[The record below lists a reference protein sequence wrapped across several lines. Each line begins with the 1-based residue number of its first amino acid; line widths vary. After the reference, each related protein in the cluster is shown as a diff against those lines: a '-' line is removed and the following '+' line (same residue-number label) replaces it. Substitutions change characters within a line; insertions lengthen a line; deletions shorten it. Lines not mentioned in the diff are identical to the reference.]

1 MTDSRFIRV
10 RGARTHNLKGI
21 DLDIPRDAFVVITG
35 VSGSGKSSLAFD
47 TLYAEGQRR
56 YVESLSPYA
65 RQFLQLMERPDV
77 DLIEGLSPA
86 IAIEQKANNHNP
98 RSTVGTVTEIADYLR
113 LLFARAGTPC
123 CPQHP
128 SRRLAAQTLTQMVDQ
143 LLEQPAETKV
153 SLLAPIQTQQ
163 AGDLHPVIDGLRAQ
177 GFVRV
182 QVQVGDGPIEDHVL
196 DAMPAWPSHLPISL
210 WVVVDRLKV
219 KPTSRERLSESLETA
234 MRLGRDQALAI
245 CEPPTDTEAT
255 ERLRLS
261 PHLAC
266 PDCGHTPGPLEP
278 NLFSFNSPAGAC
290 PTCDGLGEE
299 TCFDPERIVQ
309 FPHLSLASGAIA
321 GWDQRNAFAWSILQS
336 LAEQEGIDLDAPY
349 ESLPPKVQD
358 LLLHGSG
365 ERSLA
370 LRYPLDRGRSV
381 VKQEPFEG
389 ILPNLARRWLETD
402 NAAVREELSKLR
414 KTQTCSA
421 CGGSRLRAEARA
433 VRVGEPGHD
442 TDLPSL
448 LAMPLQAVHGSL
460 GGLELKGVHAAVG
473 ERLLGEIQSRLSF
486 LIDVGLSYLSLDRGA
501 STLSGGESQRIR
513 LASQIGAGLSGVLYV
528 LDEPS
533 IGLHQRDNDRLLATL
548 RRLQSLG
555 NSVVVVEHD
564 EDAIRAADMV
574 VDMGPG
580 AGVHGG
586 AIVAQGSPKEIMA
599 TAGSLTGD
607 YLAGRRGIDLPRHRK
622 PPGERAIRIRGA
634 RGHNL
639 RNVHVGIPIGL
650 MVCVTGVSGSG
661 KSTLINETLAL
672 AAAQTINGARAQ
684 PAPVDAV
691 EGLEHVE
698 RLVCVDQSPIGRTPR
713 SNPATYTGLF
723 TPIREL
729 FAGSATARERGYDS
743 GRFSFNV
750 KGGRCEACQGDGLVK
765 VEMHFLPDLFVPCD
779 VCRGSRYNRETL
791 DVRYR
796 GKTIAEVLGL
806 TIEEARQF
814 FAAIPA
820 VARRLDTLAE
830 VGLGYLQLGQSATS
844 LSGGEAQRIKLAC
857 ELSKRETGKTLYLLD
872 EPTTG
877 LHFHDTALLLKLL
890 GQLRDAGNTVVIIEH
905 NLDVIKVADWV
916 IDLGP
921 DGGMDGGQVMAQGTP
936 EDIAAHPESKTGH
949 YLARLFK
956 SASVHQSA
964 A

>member
-1 MTDSRFIRV
+1 MTHSRLIRI

-65 RQFLQLMERPDV
+65 RQFLHLMERPDV

-113 LLFARAGTPC
+113 LLFARAGTPH
-123 CPQHP
+123 CPEHP
-128 SRRLAAQTLTQMVDQ
+128 ARRLASQTLSQLVDQ
-143 LLEQPAETKV
+143 LMAAPPETKAT
-153 SLLAPIQTQQ
+153 LLAPIVREQL
-163 AGDLHPVIDGLRAQ
+163 GDLHPVIDGLRAQ
-177 GFVRV
+177 GFARV
-182 QVQVGDGPIEDHVL
+182 QVQAGSGPIEDHPI
-196 DAMPAWPSHLPISL
+196 DALPPQPRDQPLSL
-210 WVVVDRLKV
+210 WVVIDRLKI
-219 KPTSRERLSESLETA
+219 KGAIRERLGESLEMA
-234 MRLGRDQALAI
+234 MRLGHDQAIVVL
-245 CEPPTDTEAT
+245 EPPMQAAPQ
-255 ERLRLS
+255 RLRLS

-266 PDCGHTPGPLEP
+266 PDCGHTPSNLEP
-278 NLFSFNSPAGAC
+278 SLFSFNSPAGAC
-290 PTCDGLGEE
+290 PQCDGLGEE
-299 TCFDPERIVQ
+299 TRFDVDRIVQ
-309 FPHLSLASGAIA
+309 FPHLSLASGAIT
-321 GWDQRNAFAWSILQS
+321 GWDQRNTFAWSILES
-336 LAEQEGIDLDAPY
+336 LSEQEGFALDEPFDHL
-349 ESLPPKVQD
+349 SRQTQD
-358 LLLHGSG
+358 LLLFGSAG
-365 ERSLA
+365 RPIS
-370 LRYPLDRGRSV
+370 LRYELDRGRSV
-381 VKQEPFEG
+381 VRHEAFEG
-389 ILPNLARRWLETD
+389 ILPNLERRWAQTD
-402 NAAVREELSKLR
+402 NTTVREELGKLR
-414 KTQTCSA
+414 KTQTCSG
-421 CGGSRLRAEARA
+421 CGGSRLCPQARS

-448 LAMPLQAVHGSL
+448 LAMPLQVAHQTLSGLQFKGAHGP
-460 GGLELKGVHAAVG
+460 VG
-473 ERLLGEIQSRLSF
+473 ERLLGEIQARLSF

-501 STLSGGESQRIR
+501 ATLSGGESQRIR

-533 IGLHQRDNDRLLATL
+533 IGLHQRDNERLLSTL
-548 RRLQSLG
+548 KKLQALG

-574 VDMGPG
+574 IDMGPG
-580 AGVHGG
+580 AGSHGG
-586 AIVAQGSPKEIMA
+586 EVVAQGSPADIMA

-607 YLAGRRGIDLPRHRK
+607 YLSGRRGIALPAHRR
-622 PPGERAIRIRGA
+622 PRGERSIQIRGA

-639 RNVHVGIPIGL
+639 QNLDIDIPVGL
-650 MVCVTGVSGSG
+650 MVSITGVSGSG
-661 KSTLINETLAL
+661 KSTLINETLAV
-672 AAAQTINGARAQ
+672 AAARQLNGARAQ
-684 PAPVDAV
+684 PAAVDAIN
-691 EGLEHVE
+691 GLEHFE

-723 TPIREL
+723 TPIRDL
-729 FAGSATARERGYDS
+729 FAGSTTARERGYDS

-779 VCRGSRYNRETL
+779 VCGGARYNRETL

-806 TIEEARQF
+806 TISEAQQF

-820 VARRLDTLAE
+820 VSRRLDTLSE
-830 VGLGYLQLGQSATS
+830 VGLGYLRLGQSATS
-844 LSGGEAQRIKLAC
+844 LSGGEAQRVKLAC
-857 ELSKRETGKTLYLLD
+857 ELSKRESGKTLYLLD

-877 LHFHDTALLLKLL
+877 LHFHDIALLLTLL

-905 NLDVIKVADWV
+905 NLDVIKVCDWV

-921 DGGMDGGQVMAQGTP
+921 DGGMEGGRVITQGTP
-936 EDIAAHPESKTGH
+936 EMVAADPVSKTGH
-949 YLARLFK
+949 HLGRLLPL
-956 SASVHQSA
+956 VHQSA

>member
-1 MTDSRFIRV
+1 MTHSRLIRI

-65 RQFLQLMERPDV
+65 RQFLHLMERPDV

-113 LLFARAGTPC
+113 LLFARAGTPH
-123 CPQHP
+123 CPEHP
-128 SRRLAAQTLTQMVDQ
+128 ARRLASQTLSQLVDQ
-143 LLEQPAETKV
+143 LMAAPPETKAT
-153 SLLAPIQTQQ
+153 LLAPIVREQL
-163 AGDLHPVIDGLRAQ
+163 GDLHPVIDGLRAQ
-177 GFVRV
+177 GFARV
-182 QVQVGDGPIEDHVL
+182 QVQAGSGPIEDHPI
-196 DAMPAWPSHLPISL
+196 DALPPQPRDQPLSL
-210 WVVVDRLKV
+210 WVVIDRLKI
-219 KPTSRERLSESLETA
+219 KGAIRERLGESLEMA
-234 MRLGRDQALAI
+234 MRLGHDQAIVVL
-245 CEPPTDTEAT
+245 EPPMQAAPQ
-255 ERLRLS
+255 RLRLS

-266 PDCGHTPGPLEP
+266 PDCGHTPSNLEP
-278 NLFSFNSPAGAC
+278 SLFSFNSPAGAC
-290 PTCDGLGEE
+290 PQCDGLGEE
-299 TCFDPERIVQ
+299 TRFDVDRIVQ
-309 FPHLSLASGAIA
+309 FPHLSLASGAIT
-321 GWDQRNAFAWSILQS
+321 GWDQRNTFAWSILES
-336 LAEQEGIDLDAPY
+336 LSEQEGFALDEPFDHL
-349 ESLPPKVQD
+349 SRQTQD
-358 LLLHGSG
+358 LLLFGSAG
-365 ERSLA
+365 RPIS
-370 LRYPLDRGRSV
+370 LRYELDRGRSV
-381 VKQEPFEG
+381 VRHEAFEG
-389 ILPNLARRWLETD
+389 ILPNLERRWAQTD
-402 NAAVREELSKLR
+402 NTTVREELGKLR
-414 KTQTCSA
+414 KTQTCSG
-421 CGGSRLRAEARA
+421 CGGSRLCPQARS

-448 LAMPLQAVHGSL
+448 LAMPLQVAHQTLSGLQFKGAHGP
-460 GGLELKGVHAAVG
+460 VG
-473 ERLLGEIQSRLSF
+473 ERLLGEIQARLSF

-501 STLSGGESQRIR
+501 ATLSGGESQRIR

-533 IGLHQRDNDRLLATL
+533 IGLHQRDNERLLSTL
-548 RRLQSLG
+548 KKLQALG

-574 VDMGPG
+574 IDMGPG
-580 AGVHGG
+580 AGSHGG
-586 AIVAQGSPKEIMA
+586 EVVAQGSPADIMA

-607 YLAGRRGIDLPRHRK
+607 YLSGRRGIALPAHRR
-622 PPGERAIRIRGA
+622 PRGERSIQIRGA

-639 RNVHVGIPIGL
+639 QNLDIDIPIGL
-650 MVCVTGVSGSG
+650 MVSITGVSGSG
-661 KSTLINETLAL
+661 KSTLINETLAV
-672 AAAQTINGARAQ
+672 AAARQLNGARAQ
-684 PAPVDAV
+684 PAAVDAIN
-691 EGLEHVE
+691 GLEHFE

-723 TPIREL
+723 TPIRDL
-729 FAGSATARERGYDS
+729 FAGSTTARERGYDS

-779 VCRGSRYNRETL
+779 VCGGARYNRETL

-806 TIEEARQF
+806 TISEAQQF

-820 VARRLDTLAE
+820 VSRRLDTLSE
-830 VGLGYLQLGQSATS
+830 VGLGYLRLGQSATS
-844 LSGGEAQRIKLAC
+844 LSGGEAQRVKLAC
-857 ELSKRETGKTLYLLD
+857 ELSKRESGKTLYLLD

-877 LHFHDTALLLKLL
+877 LHFHDIALLLTLL

-905 NLDVIKVADWV
+905 NLDVIKVCDWV

-921 DGGMDGGQVMAQGTP
+921 DGGMEGGRVITQGTP
-936 EDIAAHPESKTGH
+936 EMVAADPMSKTGH
-949 YLARLFK
+949 HLGRLLPL
-956 SASVHQSA
+956 VHQSA

>member
-1 MTDSRFIRV
+1 MTHSRLIRI
-10 RGARTHNLKGI
+10 RGASTHNLKGI

-65 RQFLQLMERPDV
+65 RQFLHLMERPDV

-113 LLFARAGTPC
+113 LLFARAGTPH
-123 CPQHP
+123 CPEHP
-128 SRRLAAQTLTQMVDQ
+128 ARRLASQTLSQLVDQ
-143 LLEQPAETKV
+143 LMAAPPETKAT
-153 SLLAPIQTQQ
+153 LLAPIVREQL
-163 AGDLHPVIDGLRAQ
+163 GDLHPVIDGLRAQ
-177 GFVRV
+177 GFARV
-182 QVQVGDGPIEDHVL
+182 QVQAGSGPIEDHPI
-196 DAMPAWPSHLPISL
+196 DALPPQPRDQPLSL
-210 WVVVDRLKV
+210 WVVIDRLKI
-219 KPTSRERLSESLETA
+219 KGAIRERLGESLEMA
-234 MRLGRDQALAI
+234 MRLGHDQAIVVL
-245 CEPPTDTEAT
+245 EPPMQAAPQ
-255 ERLRLS
+255 RLRLS

-266 PDCGHTPGPLEP
+266 PDCGHTPSNLEP
-278 NLFSFNSPAGAC
+278 SLFSFNSPAGAC
-290 PTCDGLGEE
+290 PQCDGLGEE
-299 TCFDPERIVQ
+299 TRFDVDRIVQ
-309 FPHLSLASGAIA
+309 FPHLSLASGAIT
-321 GWDQRNAFAWSILQS
+321 GWDQRNTFAWSILES
-336 LAEQEGIDLDAPY
+336 LSEQEGFALDEPFDHL
-349 ESLPPKVQD
+349 SRQTQD
-358 LLLHGSG
+358 LLLFGSAG
-365 ERSLA
+365 RPIS
-370 LRYPLDRGRSV
+370 LRYELDRGRSV
-381 VKQEPFEG
+381 VRHEAFEG
-389 ILPNLARRWLETD
+389 ILPNLERRWAQTD
-402 NAAVREELSKLR
+402 NTTVREELGKLR
-414 KTQTCSA
+414 KTQTCSG
-421 CGGSRLRAEARA
+421 CGGSRLCPQARS

-448 LAMPLQAVHGSL
+448 LAMPLQVAHQTLSGLQFKGAHGP
-460 GGLELKGVHAAVG
+460 VG
-473 ERLLGEIQSRLSF
+473 ERLLGEIQARLSF

-501 STLSGGESQRIR
+501 ATLSGGESQRIR

-533 IGLHQRDNDRLLATL
+533 IGLHQRDNERLLSTL
-548 RRLQSLG
+548 KKLQALG

-574 VDMGPG
+574 IDMGPG
-580 AGVHGG
+580 AGSHGG
-586 AIVAQGSPKEIMA
+586 EVVAQGSPADIMA

-607 YLAGRRGIDLPRHRK
+607 YLSGRRGIALPAHRR
-622 PPGERAIRIRGA
+622 PRGERSIQIRGA

-639 RNVHVGIPIGL
+639 QNLDIDIPIGL
-650 MVCVTGVSGSG
+650 MVSITGVSGSG
-661 KSTLINETLAL
+661 KSTLINETLAV
-672 AAAQTINGARAQ
+672 AAARQLNGARAQ
-684 PAPVDAV
+684 PAAVDAIN
-691 EGLEHVE
+691 GLEHFE

-723 TPIREL
+723 TPIRDL
-729 FAGSATARERGYDS
+729 FAGSTTARERGYDS

-779 VCRGSRYNRETL
+779 VCGGARYNRETL

-806 TIEEARQF
+806 TISEAQQF

-820 VARRLDTLAE
+820 VSRRLDTLSE
-830 VGLGYLQLGQSATS
+830 VGLGYLRLGQSATS
-844 LSGGEAQRIKLAC
+844 LSGGEAQRVKLAC
-857 ELSKRETGKTLYLLD
+857 ELSKRESGKTLYLLD

-877 LHFHDTALLLKLL
+877 LHFHDIALLLTLL

-905 NLDVIKVADWV
+905 NLDVIKVCDWV

-921 DGGMDGGQVMAQGTP
+921 DGGMEGGRVITQGTP
-936 EDIAAHPESKTGH
+936 EMVAADPVSKTGH
-949 YLARLFK
+949 HLGRLLPL
-956 SASVHQSA
+956 VHQSA

>member
-1 MTDSRFIRV
+1 MTHSRLIRI

-65 RQFLQLMERPDV
+65 RQFLHLMERPDV

-113 LLFARAGTPC
+113 LLFARAGTPH
-123 CPQHP
+123 CPEHP
-128 SRRLAAQTLTQMVDQ
+128 ARRLASQTLSQLVDQ
-143 LLEQPAETKV
+143 LMAAPPETKAT
-153 SLLAPIQTQQ
+153 LLAPIVREQL
-163 AGDLHPVIDGLRAQ
+163 GDLHPVIDGLRAQ
-177 GFVRV
+177 GFARV
-182 QVQVGDGPIEDHVL
+182 QVQAGSGPIEDHPI
-196 DAMPAWPSHLPISL
+196 DALPPQPRDQPLSL
-210 WVVVDRLKV
+210 WVVIDRLKI
-219 KPTSRERLSESLETA
+219 KGAIRERLGESLEMA
-234 MRLGRDQALAI
+234 MRLGHDQAIVFL
-245 CEPPTDTEAT
+245 EPPMQAAPQ
-255 ERLRLS
+255 RLRLS

-266 PDCGHTPGPLEP
+266 PDCGHTPSNLEP
-278 NLFSFNSPAGAC
+278 SLFSFNSPAGAC
-290 PTCDGLGEE
+290 PQCDGLGEE
-299 TCFDPERIVQ
+299 TRFDVDRIVQ
-309 FPHLSLASGAIA
+309 FPHLSLASGAIT
-321 GWDQRNAFAWSILQS
+321 GWDQRNTFAWSILES
-336 LAEQEGIDLDAPY
+336 LSEQEGFALDEPFDHL
-349 ESLPPKVQD
+349 SRQTQD
-358 LLLHGSG
+358 LLLFGSAG
-365 ERSLA
+365 RPIS
-370 LRYPLDRGRSV
+370 LRYELDRGRSV
-381 VKQEPFEG
+381 VRHEAFEG
-389 ILPNLARRWLETD
+389 ILPNLERRWAQTD
-402 NAAVREELSKLR
+402 NTTVREELGKLR
-414 KTQTCSA
+414 KTQTCSG
-421 CGGSRLRAEARA
+421 CGGSRLCPQARS

-448 LAMPLQAVHGSL
+448 LAMPLQVAHQTLSGLQFKGAHGP
-460 GGLELKGVHAAVG
+460 VG
-473 ERLLGEIQSRLSF
+473 ERLLGEIQARLSF

-501 STLSGGESQRIR
+501 ATLSGGESQRIR

-533 IGLHQRDNDRLLATL
+533 IGLHQRDNERLLSTL
-548 RRLQSLG
+548 KKLQALG

-574 VDMGPG
+574 IDMGPG
-580 AGVHGG
+580 AGSHGG
-586 AIVAQGSPKEIMA
+586 EVVAQGSPADIMA

-607 YLAGRRGIDLPRHRK
+607 YLSGRRGIALPAHRR
-622 PPGERAIRIRGA
+622 PRGERSIQIRGA

-639 RNVHVGIPIGL
+639 QNLDIDIPIGL
-650 MVCVTGVSGSG
+650 MVSITGVSGSG
-661 KSTLINETLAL
+661 KSTLINETLAV
-672 AAAQTINGARAQ
+672 AAARQLNGARAQ
-684 PAPVDAV
+684 PAAVDAIN
-691 EGLEHVE
+691 GLEHFE

-723 TPIREL
+723 TPIRDL
-729 FAGSATARERGYDS
+729 FAGSTTARERGYDS

-779 VCRGSRYNRETL
+779 VCGGARYNRETL

-806 TIEEARQF
+806 TISEAQQF

-820 VARRLDTLAE
+820 VSRRLDTLSE
-830 VGLGYLQLGQSATS
+830 VGLGYLRLGQSATS
-844 LSGGEAQRIKLAC
+844 LSGGEAQRVKLAC
-857 ELSKRETGKTLYLLD
+857 ELSKRESGKTLYLLD

-877 LHFHDTALLLKLL
+877 LHFHDIALLLTLL

-905 NLDVIKVADWV
+905 NLDVIKVCDWV

-921 DGGMDGGQVMAQGTP
+921 DGGMEGGRVITQGTP
-936 EDIAAHPESKTGH
+936 EMVAADPVSKTGH
-949 YLARLFK
+949 HLGRLLPL
-956 SASVHQSA
+956 VHQSA

>member
-1 MTDSRFIRV
+1 MTHSRLIRI

-56 YVESLSPYA
+56 YVESLSHYA
-65 RQFLQLMERPDV
+65 RQLLHLMERPDV

-113 LLFARAGTPC
+113 LLFARAGTPH
-123 CPQHP
+123 CPEHP
-128 SRRLAAQTLTQMVDQ
+128 ARRLASQTLSQLVDQ
-143 LLEQPAETKV
+143 LMAAPPETKAT
-153 SLLAPIQTQQ
+153 LLAPIVREQL
-163 AGDLHPVIDGLRAQ
+163 GDLHPVIDGLRAQ
-177 GFVRV
+177 GFARV
-182 QVQVGDGPIEDHVL
+182 QVQAGSGPIEDHPI
-196 DAMPAWPSHLPISL
+196 DALPPQPRDQPLSL
-210 WVVVDRLKV
+210 WVVIDRLKI
-219 KPTSRERLSESLETA
+219 KGAIRERLGESLEMA
-234 MRLGRDQALAI
+234 MRLGHDQAIVVL
-245 CEPPTDTEAT
+245 EPPMQAAPQ
-255 ERLRLS
+255 RLRLS

-266 PDCGHTPGPLEP
+266 PDCGHTPSNLEP
-278 NLFSFNSPAGAC
+278 SLFSFNSPAGAC
-290 PTCDGLGEE
+290 PQCDGLGEE
-299 TCFDPERIVQ
+299 TRFDVDRIVQ
-309 FPHLSLASGAIA
+309 FPHLSLASGAIT
-321 GWDQRNAFAWSILQS
+321 GWDQRNTFAWSILES
-336 LAEQEGIDLDAPY
+336 LSEQEGFALDEPFDHL
-349 ESLPPKVQD
+349 SRQTQD
-358 LLLHGSG
+358 LLLFGSAG
-365 ERSLA
+365 RPIS
-370 LRYPLDRGRSV
+370 LRYELDRGRSV
-381 VKQEPFEG
+381 VRHEAFEG
-389 ILPNLARRWLETD
+389 ILPNLERRWAQTD
-402 NAAVREELSKLR
+402 NTTVREELGKLR
-414 KTQTCSA
+414 KTQTCSG
-421 CGGSRLRAEARA
+421 CGGTRLCPQARS

-448 LAMPLQAVHGSL
+448 LAMPLQVAHQTLSGLQFKGAHGP
-460 GGLELKGVHAAVG
+460 VG
-473 ERLLGEIQSRLSF
+473 ERLLGEIQARLSF

-501 STLSGGESQRIR
+501 ATLSGGESQRIR

-533 IGLHQRDNDRLLATL
+533 IGLHQRDNERLLSTL
-548 RRLQSLG
+548 KKLQALG

-574 VDMGPG
+574 IDMGPG
-580 AGVHGG
+580 AGSHGG
-586 AIVAQGSPKEIMA
+586 EVVAQGSPADIMA
-599 TAGSLTGD
+599 TAGSLTGY
-607 YLAGRRGIDLPRHRK
+607 YLSGRRGIALPAHRR
-622 PPGERAIRIRGA
+622 PRGERSIQIRGA

-639 RNVHVGIPIGL
+639 QNLDIDIPIGL
-650 MVCVTGVSGSG
+650 MVSITGVSGSG
-661 KSTLINETLAL
+661 KSTLINETLAV
-672 AAAQTINGARAQ
+672 AAARQLNGARAQ
-684 PAPVDAV
+684 PAAVDAIN
-691 EGLEHVE
+691 GLEHFE

-723 TPIREL
+723 TPIRDL
-729 FAGSATARERGYDS
+729 FAGSTTARERGYDS

-779 VCRGSRYNRETL
+779 VCGGARYNRETL

-806 TIEEARQF
+806 TISEAQQF

-820 VARRLDTLAE
+820 VSRRLDTLSE
-830 VGLGYLQLGQSATS
+830 VGLGYLRLGQSATS
-844 LSGGEAQRIKLAC
+844 LSGGEAQRVKLAC
-857 ELSKRETGKTLYLLD
+857 ELSKRESGKTLYLLD

-877 LHFHDTALLLKLL
+877 LHFHDIALLLTLL

-905 NLDVIKVADWV
+905 NLDVIKVCDWV

-921 DGGMDGGQVMAQGTP
+921 DGGMEGGRVITQGTP
-936 EDIAAHPESKTGH
+936 EMVAADPVSKTGH
-949 YLARLFK
+949 HLGRLLPL
-956 SASVHQSA
+956 VHQSA

>member
-1 MTDSRFIRV
+1 M
-10 RGARTHNLKGI
+10 
-21 DLDIPRDAFVVITG
+21 VITG

-65 RQFLQLMERPDV
+65 RQFLHLMERPDV

-113 LLFARAGTPC
+113 LLFARAGTPH
-123 CPQHP
+123 CPEHP
-128 SRRLAAQTLTQMVDQ
+128 ARRLASQTLSQLVDQ
-143 LLEQPAETKV
+143 LMAAPPETKAT
-153 SLLAPIQTQQ
+153 LLAPIVREQL
-163 AGDLHPVIDGLRAQ
+163 GDLHPVIDGLRAQ
-177 GFVRV
+177 GFARV
-182 QVQVGDGPIEDHVL
+182 QVQAGSGPIEDHHI
-196 DAMPAWPSHLPISL
+196 DALPPQPRDQPLSL
-210 WVVVDRLKV
+210 WVVIDRLKI
-219 KPTSRERLSESLETA
+219 KGAIRERLGESLEMA
-234 MRLGRDQALAI
+234 MRLGHDQAIVVL
-245 CEPPTDTEAT
+245 EPPMQAAPQ
-255 ERLRLS
+255 RLRLS

-266 PDCGHTPGPLEP
+266 PDCGHTPSNLEP
-278 NLFSFNSPAGAC
+278 SLFSFNSPAGAC
-290 PTCDGLGEE
+290 PQCDGLGEE
-299 TCFDPERIVQ
+299 TRFDVDRIVQ
-309 FPHLSLASGAIA
+309 FPHLSLASGAIT
-321 GWDQRNAFAWSILQS
+321 GWDQRNTFAWSILES
-336 LAEQEGIDLDAPY
+336 LSEQEGFALDEPFDHL
-349 ESLPPKVQD
+349 SRQTQD
-358 LLLHGSG
+358 LLLFGSAG
-365 ERSLA
+365 RPIS
-370 LRYPLDRGRSV
+370 LRYELDRGRSV
-381 VKQEPFEG
+381 VRHEAFEG
-389 ILPNLARRWLETD
+389 ILPNLERRWAQTD
-402 NAAVREELSKLR
+402 NTTVREELGKLR
-414 KTQTCSA
+414 KTQTCSG
-421 CGGSRLRAEARA
+421 CGGSRLCPQARS

-448 LAMPLQAVHGSL
+448 LAMPLQVAHQTLSGLQFKGAHGP
-460 GGLELKGVHAAVG
+460 VG
-473 ERLLGEIQSRLSF
+473 ERLLGEIQARLSF

-501 STLSGGESQRIR
+501 ATLSGGESQRIR

-533 IGLHQRDNDRLLATL
+533 IGLHQRDNERLLSTL
-548 RRLQSLG
+548 KKLQALG

-574 VDMGPG
+574 IDMGPG
-580 AGVHGG
+580 AGSHGG
-586 AIVAQGSPKEIMA
+586 EVVAQGSPADIMA

-607 YLAGRRGIDLPRHRK
+607 YLSGRRGIALPAHRR
-622 PPGERAIRIRGA
+622 PRGERSIQIRGA

-639 RNVHVGIPIGL
+639 QNLDIDIPIGL
-650 MVCVTGVSGSG
+650 MVSITGVSGSG
-661 KSTLINETLAL
+661 KSTLINETLAV
-672 AAAQTINGARAQ
+672 AAARQLNGARAQ
-684 PAPVDAV
+684 PAAVDAIN
-691 EGLEHVE
+691 GLEHFE

-723 TPIREL
+723 TPIRDL
-729 FAGSATARERGYDS
+729 FAGSTTARERGYDS

-779 VCRGSRYNRETL
+779 VCGGARYNRETL

-806 TIEEARQF
+806 TISEAQQF

-820 VARRLDTLAE
+820 VSRRLDTLSE
-830 VGLGYLQLGQSATS
+830 VGLGYLRLGQSATS
-844 LSGGEAQRIKLAC
+844 LSGGEAQRVKLAC
-857 ELSKRETGKTLYLLD
+857 ELSKRESGKTLYLLD

-877 LHFHDTALLLKLL
+877 LHFHDIALLLTLL

-905 NLDVIKVADWV
+905 NLDVIKVCDWV

-921 DGGMDGGQVMAQGTP
+921 DGGMEGGRVITQGTP
-936 EDIAAHPESKTGH
+936 EMVAADPVSKTGH
-949 YLARLFK
+949 HLGRLLPL
-956 SASVHQSA
+956 VHQSA

>member
-1 MTDSRFIRV
+1 MTHSRLIRI

-65 RQFLQLMERPDV
+65 RQFLHLMERPDV

-113 LLFARAGTPC
+113 LLFARAGTPH
-123 CPQHP
+123 CPEHP
-128 SRRLAAQTLTQMVDQ
+128 ARRLASQTLSQLVDQ
-143 LLEQPAETKV
+143 LMAAPPETKAT
-153 SLLAPIQTQQ
+153 LLAPIVREQL
-163 AGDLHPVIDGLRAQ
+163 GDLHPVIDGLRAQ
-177 GFVRV
+177 GFARV
-182 QVQVGDGPIEDHVL
+182 QVQAGSGPIEDHPI
-196 DAMPAWPSHLPISL
+196 DALPPQPRDQPLSL
-210 WVVVDRLKV
+210 WVVIDRLKI
-219 KPTSRERLSESLETA
+219 KGAIRERLGESLEMA
-234 MRLGRDQALAI
+234 MRLGHDQAIVVL
-245 CEPPTDTEAT
+245 EPPMQAAPQ
-255 ERLRLS
+255 RLRLS

-266 PDCGHTPGPLEP
+266 PDCGHTPSNLEP
-278 NLFSFNSPAGAC
+278 SLFSFNSPAGAC
-290 PTCDGLGEE
+290 PQCDGLGEE
-299 TCFDPERIVQ
+299 TRFDVDRIVQ
-309 FPHLSLASGAIA
+309 FPHLSLASGAIT
-321 GWDQRNAFAWSILQS
+321 GWDQRNTFAWSILES
-336 LAEQEGIDLDAPY
+336 LSEQEGFALDEPFDHL
-349 ESLPPKVQD
+349 SRQTQD
-358 LLLHGSG
+358 LLLFGSAG
-365 ERSLA
+365 RPIS
-370 LRYPLDRGRSV
+370 LRYELDRGRSV
-381 VKQEPFEG
+381 VRHEAFEG
-389 ILPNLARRWLETD
+389 ILPNLERRWAQTD
-402 NAAVREELSKLR
+402 NTTVREELGKLR
-414 KTQTCSA
+414 KTQTCSG
-421 CGGSRLRAEARA
+421 CGGSRLCPQARS

-448 LAMPLQAVHGSL
+448 LAMPLQVAHQTLSGLQFKGAHGP
-460 GGLELKGVHAAVG
+460 VG
-473 ERLLGEIQSRLSF
+473 ERLLGEIQARLSF

-501 STLSGGESQRIR
+501 ATLSGGESQRIR

-533 IGLHQRDNDRLLATL
+533 IGLHQRDNERLLSTL
-548 RRLQSLG
+548 KKLQALG

-574 VDMGPG
+574 IDMGPG
-580 AGVHGG
+580 AGSHGG
-586 AIVAQGSPKEIMA
+586 EVVAQGSPADIMA

-607 YLAGRRGIDLPRHRK
+607 YLSGRRGIALPAHRR
-622 PPGERAIRIRGA
+622 PRGERSIQIRGA

-639 RNVHVGIPIGL
+639 QNLDIDIPIGL
-650 MVCVTGVSGSG
+650 MVSITGVSGSG
-661 KSTLINETLAL
+661 KSTLINETLAV
-672 AAAQTINGARAQ
+672 AAARQLNGARAQ
-684 PAPVDAV
+684 PAAGDAIN
-691 EGLEHVE
+691 GLEHFE

-723 TPIREL
+723 TPIRDL
-729 FAGSATARERGYDS
+729 FAGSTTARERGYDS

-779 VCRGSRYNRETL
+779 VCGGARYNRETL

-806 TIEEARQF
+806 TISEAQQF

-820 VARRLDTLAE
+820 VSRRLDTLSE
-830 VGLGYLQLGQSATS
+830 VGLGYLRLGQSATS
-844 LSGGEAQRIKLAC
+844 LSGGEAQRVKLAC
-857 ELSKRETGKTLYLLD
+857 ELSKRESGKTLYLLD

-877 LHFHDTALLLKLL
+877 LHFHDIALLLTLL

-905 NLDVIKVADWV
+905 NLDVIKVCDWV

-921 DGGMDGGQVMAQGTP
+921 DGGMEGGRVITQGTP
-936 EDIAAHPESKTGH
+936 EMVAADPVSKTGH
-949 YLARLFK
+949 HLGRLLPL
-956 SASVHQSA
+956 VHQSA

>member
-1 MTDSRFIRV
+1 MTHSRLIRI

-65 RQFLQLMERPDV
+65 RQFLHLMERPDV

-113 LLFARAGTPC
+113 LLFARAGTPH
-123 CPQHP
+123 CPEHP
-128 SRRLAAQTLTQMVDQ
+128 ARRLASQTLSQLVDQ
-143 LLEQPAETKV
+143 LMAAPPETKAT
-153 SLLAPIQTQQ
+153 LLAPIVREQL
-163 AGDLHPVIDGLRAQ
+163 GDLHPVIDGLRAQ
-177 GFVRV
+177 GFARV
-182 QVQVGDGPIEDHVL
+182 QVQAGSGPIEDHPI
-196 DAMPAWPSHLPISL
+196 DALPPQPRDQPLSL
-210 WVVVDRLKV
+210 WVVIDRLKI
-219 KPTSRERLSESLETA
+219 KGAIRERLGESLEMA
-234 MRLGRDQALAI
+234 MRLGHDQAIVVL
-245 CEPPTDTEAT
+245 EPPMQAAPQ
-255 ERLRLS
+255 RLRLS

-266 PDCGHTPGPLEP
+266 PDCGHTPSNLEP
-278 NLFSFNSPAGAC
+278 SLFSFNSPAGAC
-290 PTCDGLGEE
+290 PQCDGLGEE
-299 TCFDPERIVQ
+299 TRFDVDRIVQ
-309 FPHLSLASGAIA
+309 FPHLSLASGAIT
-321 GWDQRNAFAWSILQS
+321 GWDQRNTFAWSILES
-336 LAEQEGIDLDAPY
+336 LSEQEGFALDEPFDHL
-349 ESLPPKVQD
+349 SRQTQD
-358 LLLHGSG
+358 LLLFGSAG
-365 ERSLA
+365 RPIS
-370 LRYPLDRGRSV
+370 LRYELDRGRSV
-381 VKQEPFEG
+381 VRHEAFEG
-389 ILPNLARRWLETD
+389 ILPNLERRWAQTD
-402 NAAVREELSKLR
+402 NTTVREELGKLR
-414 KTQTCSA
+414 KTQTCSG
-421 CGGSRLRAEARA
+421 CGGSRLCPQARS

-448 LAMPLQAVHGSL
+448 LAMPLQVAHQTLSGLQFKGAHGP
-460 GGLELKGVHAAVG
+460 VG
-473 ERLLGEIQSRLSF
+473 ERLLGEIQARLSF

-501 STLSGGESQRIR
+501 ATLSGGESQRIR

-533 IGLHQRDNDRLLATL
+533 IGLHQRDNERLLSTL
-548 RRLQSLG
+548 KKLQALG

-574 VDMGPG
+574 IDMGPG
-580 AGVHGG
+580 AGSHGG
-586 AIVAQGSPKEIMA
+586 EVVAQGSPADIMA

-607 YLAGRRGIDLPRHRK
+607 YLSGRRGIALPAHRR
-622 PPGERAIRIRGA
+622 PRGERSIQIRGA

-639 RNVHVGIPIGL
+639 QNLDIDIPIGL
-650 MVCVTGVSGSG
+650 MVSITGVSGSG
-661 KSTLINETLAL
+661 KSTLINETLAV
-672 AAAQTINGARAQ
+672 AAARQLNGARAQ
-684 PAPVDAV
+684 PAAVDAIN
-691 EGLEHVE
+691 GLEHFE

-723 TPIREL
+723 TPIRDL
-729 FAGSATARERGYDS
+729 FAGSTTARERGYDS

-779 VCRGSRYNRETL
+779 VCGGARYNRETL

-806 TIEEARQF
+806 TISEAQQF
-814 FAAIPA
+814 FAAITA
-820 VARRLDTLAE
+820 VSRRLDTLSE
-830 VGLGYLQLGQSATS
+830 VGLGYLRLGQSATS
-844 LSGGEAQRIKLAC
+844 LSGGEAQRVKLAC
-857 ELSKRETGKTLYLLD
+857 ELSKRESGKTLYLLD

-877 LHFHDTALLLKLL
+877 LHFHDIALLLTLL

-905 NLDVIKVADWV
+905 NLDVIKVCDWV

-921 DGGMDGGQVMAQGTP
+921 DGGMEGGRVITQGTP
-936 EDIAAHPESKTGH
+936 EMVAADPVSKTGH
-949 YLARLFK
+949 HLGRLLPL
-956 SASVHQSA
+956 VHQSA

>member
-1 MTDSRFIRV
+1 MTHSRLIRI

-65 RQFLQLMERPDV
+65 RQFLHLMERPDV

-113 LLFARAGTPC
+113 LLFARAGTPH
-123 CPQHP
+123 CPEHP
-128 SRRLAAQTLTQMVDQ
+128 ARRLASQTLSQLVDQ
-143 LLEQPAETKV
+143 LMAAPPETKAT
-153 SLLAPIQTQQ
+153 LLAPIVREQL
-163 AGDLHPVIDGLRAQ
+163 GDLHPVIDGLRAQ
-177 GFVRV
+177 GFARV
-182 QVQVGDGPIEDHVL
+182 QVQAGSGPIEDHPI
-196 DAMPAWPSHLPISL
+196 DALPPQPRDQPLSL
-210 WVVVDRLKV
+210 WVVIDRLKI
-219 KPTSRERLSESLETA
+219 KGAIRERLGESLEMA
-234 MRLGRDQALAI
+234 MRLGHDQAIVVL
-245 CEPPTDTEAT
+245 EPPMQAAPQ
-255 ERLRLS
+255 RLRLS

-266 PDCGHTPGPLEP
+266 PDCGHTPSNLEP
-278 NLFSFNSPAGAC
+278 SLFSFNSPAGAC
-290 PTCDGLGEE
+290 PQCDGLGEE
-299 TCFDPERIVQ
+299 TRFDVDRIVQ
-309 FPHLSLASGAIA
+309 FPHLSLASGAIT
-321 GWDQRNAFAWSILQS
+321 GWDQRNTFAWSILES
-336 LAEQEGIDLDAPY
+336 LSEQEGFALDEPFDQL
-349 ESLPPKVQD
+349 SRQTQD
-358 LLLHGSG
+358 LLLFGSAG
-365 ERSLA
+365 RPIS
-370 LRYPLDRGRSV
+370 LRYELDRGRSV
-381 VKQEPFEG
+381 VRHEAFEG
-389 ILPNLARRWLETD
+389 ILPNLERRWAQTD
-402 NAAVREELSKLR
+402 NTTVREELGKLR
-414 KTQTCSA
+414 KTQTCSG
-421 CGGSRLRAEARA
+421 CGGSRLCPQARS

-448 LAMPLQAVHGSL
+448 LAMPLQVAHQTLSGLQFKGAHGP
-460 GGLELKGVHAAVG
+460 VG
-473 ERLLGEIQSRLSF
+473 ERLLGEIQARLSF

-501 STLSGGESQRIR
+501 ATLSGGESQRIR

-533 IGLHQRDNDRLLATL
+533 IGLHQRDNERLLSTL
-548 RRLQSLG
+548 KKLQALG

-574 VDMGPG
+574 IDMGPG
-580 AGVHGG
+580 AGSHGG
-586 AIVAQGSPKEIMA
+586 EVVAQGSPADIMA

-607 YLAGRRGIDLPRHRK
+607 YLSGRRGIALPAHRR
-622 PPGERAIRIRGA
+622 PRGERSIQIRGA

-639 RNVHVGIPIGL
+639 QNLDIDIPIGL
-650 MVCVTGVSGSG
+650 MVSITGVSGSG
-661 KSTLINETLAL
+661 KSTLINETLAV
-672 AAAQTINGARAQ
+672 AAARQLNGARAQ
-684 PAPVDAV
+684 PAAVDAIN
-691 EGLEHVE
+691 GLEHFE

-723 TPIREL
+723 TPIRDL
-729 FAGSATARERGYDS
+729 FAGSTTARERGYDS

-779 VCRGSRYNRETL
+779 VCGGARYNRETL

-806 TIEEARQF
+806 TISEAQQF

-820 VARRLDTLAE
+820 VSRRLDTLSE
-830 VGLGYLQLGQSATS
+830 VGLGYLRLGQSATS
-844 LSGGEAQRIKLAC
+844 LSGGEAQRVKLAC
-857 ELSKRETGKTLYLLD
+857 ELSKRESGKTLYLLD

-877 LHFHDTALLLKLL
+877 LHFHDIALLLTLL

-905 NLDVIKVADWV
+905 NLDVIKVCDWV

-921 DGGMDGGQVMAQGTP
+921 DGGMEGGRVITQGTP
-936 EDIAAHPESKTGH
+936 EMVAADPVSKTGH
-949 YLARLFK
+949 HLGRLLPL
-956 SASVHQSA
+956 VHQSA

>member
-1 MTDSRFIRV
+1 MTHSRLIRI

-65 RQFLQLMERPDV
+65 RQFLHLMERPDV

-113 LLFARAGTPC
+113 LLFARAGTPH
-123 CPQHP
+123 CPEHP
-128 SRRLAAQTLTQMVDQ
+128 ARRLASQTLSQLVDQ
-143 LLEQPAETKV
+143 LMAAPPETKAT
-153 SLLAPIQTQQ
+153 LLAPIVREQL
-163 AGDLHPVIDGLRAQ
+163 GDLHPVIDGLRAQ
-177 GFVRV
+177 GFARV
-182 QVQVGDGPIEDHVL
+182 QVQAGSGPIEDHPI
-196 DAMPAWPSHLPISL
+196 DALPPQPRDQPLSL
-210 WVVVDRLKV
+210 WVVIDRLKI
-219 KPTSRERLSESLETA
+219 KGAIRERLGESLEMA
-234 MRLGRDQALAI
+234 MRLGHDQAIVVL
-245 CEPPTDTEAT
+245 EPPMQAAPQ
-255 ERLRLS
+255 RLRLS

-266 PDCGHTPGPLEP
+266 PDCGHTPSNLEP
-278 NLFSFNSPAGAC
+278 SLFSFNSPAGAC
-290 PTCDGLGEE
+290 PQCDGLGEE
-299 TCFDPERIVQ
+299 TRFDVDRIVQ
-309 FPHLSLASGAIA
+309 FPHLSLASGAIT
-321 GWDQRNAFAWSILQS
+321 GWDQRNTFAWSILES
-336 LAEQEGIDLDAPY
+336 LSEQEGFALDEPFDQL
-349 ESLPPKVQD
+349 SRQTQD
-358 LLLHGSG
+358 LLLFGSAG
-365 ERSLA
+365 RPIS
-370 LRYPLDRGRSV
+370 LRYELDRGRSV
-381 VKQEPFEG
+381 VRHEAFEG
-389 ILPNLARRWLETD
+389 ILPNLERRWAQTD
-402 NAAVREELSKLR
+402 NTTVREELGKLR
-414 KTQTCSA
+414 KTQTCSG
-421 CGGSRLRAEARA
+421 CGGSRLCPQARS

-448 LAMPLQAVHGSL
+448 LAMPLQVAHQTLSGLQFKGAHGP
-460 GGLELKGVHAAVG
+460 VG
-473 ERLLGEIQSRLSF
+473 ERLLGEIQARLSF

-501 STLSGGESQRIR
+501 ATLSGGESQRIR

-533 IGLHQRDNDRLLATL
+533 IGLHQRDNERLLSTL
-548 RRLQSLG
+548 KKLQALG

-574 VDMGPG
+574 IDMGPG
-580 AGVHGG
+580 AGSHGG
-586 AIVAQGSPKEIMA
+586 EVVAQGSPADIMA

-607 YLAGRRGIDLPRHRK
+607 YLSGRRGIALPAHRR
-622 PPGERAIRIRGA
+622 PRGERSIQIRGA

-639 RNVHVGIPIGL
+639 QNLDIDIPIGL
-650 MVCVTGVSGSG
+650 MVSITGVSGSG
-661 KSTLINETLAL
+661 KSTLINETLAV
-672 AAAQTINGARAQ
+672 AAARQLNGARAQ
-684 PAPVDAV
+684 PAAVDAIN
-691 EGLEHVE
+691 GLEHFE

-723 TPIREL
+723 TPIRDL
-729 FAGSATARERGYDS
+729 FAGSTTARERGYDS

-779 VCRGSRYNRETL
+779 VCGGARYNRETL

-806 TIEEARQF
+806 TISEAQQF

-820 VARRLDTLAE
+820 VSRRLDTLSE
-830 VGLGYLQLGQSATS
+830 VGLGYLRLGQSATS
-844 LSGGEAQRIKLAC
+844 LSGGEAQRVKLAC
-857 ELSKRETGKTLYLLD
+857 ELSKRESGKTLYLLD

-877 LHFHDTALLLKLL
+877 LHFHDIALLLTLL

-905 NLDVIKVADWV
+905 NLDVIKVCDWV

-921 DGGMDGGQVMAQGTP
+921 DGGMEGGRVITQGTP
-936 EDIAAHPESKTGH
+936 EMVAADPMSKTGH
-949 YLARLFK
+949 HLGRLLPL
-956 SASVHQSA
+956 VHQSA

>member
-1 MTDSRFIRV
+1 MTHSRLIRI

-47 TLYAEGQRR
+47 TLYAEGQRS

-65 RQFLQLMERPDV
+65 RQFLHLMERPDV

-113 LLFARAGTPC
+113 LLFARAGTPH
-123 CPQHP
+123 CPEHTA
-128 SRRLAAQTLTQMVDQ
+128 RRLASQTLSQLVDQ
-143 LLEQPAETKV
+143 LMAAPPETKAT
-153 SLLAPIQTQQ
+153 LLAPIVREQL
-163 AGDLHPVIDGLRAQ
+163 GDLHPVIDGLRAQ
-177 GFVRV
+177 GFARV
-182 QVQVGDGPIEDHVL
+182 QVQAGSGPIEDHPI
-196 DAMPAWPSHLPISL
+196 DALPPQPRDQPLSL
-210 WVVVDRLKV
+210 WVVIDRLKI
-219 KPTSRERLSESLETA
+219 KGAIRERLGESLEMA
-234 MRLGRDQALAI
+234 MRLGHDQAIVVL
-245 CEPPTDTEAT
+245 EPPMQAAPQ
-255 ERLRLS
+255 RLRLS

-266 PDCGHTPGPLEP
+266 PDCGHTPSNLEP
-278 NLFSFNSPAGAC
+278 SLFSFNSPAGAC
-290 PTCDGLGEE
+290 PQCDGLGEE
-299 TCFDPERIVQ
+299 TRFDVDRIVQ
-309 FPHLSLASGAIA
+309 FPHLSLASGAIT
-321 GWDQRNAFAWSILQS
+321 GWDQRNTFAWSILES
-336 LAEQEGIDLDAPY
+336 LSEQEGFALDEPFDHL
-349 ESLPPKVQD
+349 SRQTQD
-358 LLLHGSG
+358 LLLFGSAG
-365 ERSLA
+365 RPIS
-370 LRYPLDRGRSV
+370 LRYELDRGRSV
-381 VKQEPFEG
+381 VRHEAFEG
-389 ILPNLARRWLETD
+389 ILPNLERRWAQTD
-402 NAAVREELSKLR
+402 NTTVREELGKLR
-414 KTQTCSA
+414 KTQTCSG
-421 CGGSRLRAEARA
+421 CGGSRLCPQARS

-448 LAMPLQAVHGSL
+448 LAMPLQVAHQTLSGLQFKGAHGP
-460 GGLELKGVHAAVG
+460 VG
-473 ERLLGEIQSRLSF
+473 ERLLGEIQARLSF

-501 STLSGGESQRIR
+501 ATLSGGESQRIR

-533 IGLHQRDNDRLLATL
+533 IGLHQRDNERLLSTL
-548 RRLQSLG
+548 KKLQALG

-574 VDMGPG
+574 IDMGPG
-580 AGVHGG
+580 AGSHGG
-586 AIVAQGSPKEIMA
+586 EVVAQGSPADIMA

-607 YLAGRRGIDLPRHRK
+607 YLSGRRGIALPAHRR
-622 PPGERAIRIRGA
+622 PRGERSIQIRGA

-639 RNVHVGIPIGL
+639 QNLDIDIPIGL
-650 MVCVTGVSGSG
+650 MVSITGVSGSG
-661 KSTLINETLAL
+661 KSTLINETLAV
-672 AAAQTINGARAQ
+672 AAARQLNGARAQ
-684 PAPVDAV
+684 PAAVDAIN
-691 EGLEHVE
+691 GLEHFE

-723 TPIREL
+723 TPIRDL
-729 FAGSATARERGYDS
+729 FAGSTTARERGYDS

-779 VCRGSRYNRETL
+779 VCGGARYNRETL

-806 TIEEARQF
+806 TISEAQQF

-820 VARRLDTLAE
+820 VSRRLDTLSE
-830 VGLGYLQLGQSATS
+830 VGLGYLRLGQSATS
-844 LSGGEAQRIKLAC
+844 LSGGEAQRVKLAC
-857 ELSKRETGKTLYLLD
+857 ELSKRESGKTLYLLD

-877 LHFHDTALLLKLL
+877 LHFHDIALLLTLL

-905 NLDVIKVADWV
+905 NLDVIKVCDWV

-921 DGGMDGGQVMAQGTP
+921 DGGMEGGRVITQGTP
-936 EDIAAHPESKTGH
+936 EMVAADPVSKTGH
-949 YLARLFK
+949 HLGRLLPL
-956 SASVHQSA
+956 VHQSA

>member
-1 MTDSRFIRV
+1 MTHSRLIRI

-65 RQFLQLMERPDV
+65 RQFLHLMERPDV

-113 LLFARAGTPC
+113 LLFARAGTPH
-123 CPQHP
+123 CPEHP
-128 SRRLAAQTLTQMVDQ
+128 ARRLASQTLSQLVDQ
-143 LLEQPAETKV
+143 LMAAPPETKAT
-153 SLLAPIQTQQ
+153 LLAPIVREQL
-163 AGDLHPVIDGLRAQ
+163 GDLHPVIDGLRAQ
-177 GFVRV
+177 GFARV
-182 QVQVGDGPIEDHVL
+182 QVQAGSGPIEDHPI
-196 DAMPAWPSHLPISL
+196 DALPPQPRDQPLSL
-210 WVVVDRLKV
+210 WVVIDRLKI
-219 KPTSRERLSESLETA
+219 KGAIRERLGESLEMA
-234 MRLGRDQALAI
+234 MRLGHDQAIVVL
-245 CEPPTDTEAT
+245 EPPMQAAPQ
-255 ERLRLS
+255 RLRLS

-266 PDCGHTPGPLEP
+266 PDCGHTPSNLEP
-278 NLFSFNSPAGAC
+278 SLFSFNSPAGAC
-290 PTCDGLGEE
+290 PQCDGLGEE
-299 TCFDPERIVQ
+299 TRFDVDRIVQ
-309 FPHLSLASGAIA
+309 FPHLSLASGAIT
-321 GWDQRNAFAWSILQS
+321 GWDQRNTFAWSILES
-336 LAEQEGIDLDAPY
+336 LSEQEGFALDEPFDQL
-349 ESLPPKVQD
+349 SRQTQD
-358 LLLHGSG
+358 LLLFGSAG
-365 ERSLA
+365 RPIS
-370 LRYPLDRGRSV
+370 LRYELDRGRSV
-381 VKQEPFEG
+381 VRHEAFEG
-389 ILPNLARRWLETD
+389 ILPNLERRWAQTD
-402 NAAVREELSKLR
+402 NTTVREELGKLR
-414 KTQTCSA
+414 KTQTCSG
-421 CGGSRLRAEARA
+421 CGGSRLCPQARS

-448 LAMPLQAVHGSL
+448 LAMPLQVAHQTLSGLQFKGAHGP
-460 GGLELKGVHAAVG
+460 VG
-473 ERLLGEIQSRLSF
+473 ERLLGEIQARLSF

-501 STLSGGESQRIR
+501 ATLSGGESQRIR

-533 IGLHQRDNDRLLATL
+533 IGLHQRDNERLLSTL
-548 RRLQSLG
+548 KKLQALG

-574 VDMGPG
+574 IDMGPG
-580 AGVHGG
+580 AGSHGG
-586 AIVAQGSPKEIMA
+586 EVVAQGSPADIMA

-607 YLAGRRGIDLPRHRK
+607 YLSGRRGIALPAHRR
-622 PPGERAIRIRGA
+622 PRGERSIQIRGA

-639 RNVHVGIPIGL
+639 QNLDIDIPIGL
-650 MVCVTGVSGSG
+650 MVSITGVSGSG
-661 KSTLINETLAL
+661 KSTLINETLAV
-672 AAAQTINGARAQ
+672 AAARQLHGARAQ
-684 PAPVDAV
+684 PAAVDAIN
-691 EGLEHVE
+691 GLEHFE

-723 TPIREL
+723 TPIRDL
-729 FAGSATARERGYDS
+729 FAGSTTARERGYDS

-779 VCRGSRYNRETL
+779 VCGGARYNRETL

-806 TIEEARQF
+806 TISEAQQF

-820 VARRLDTLAE
+820 VSRRLDTLSE
-830 VGLGYLQLGQSATS
+830 VGLGYLRLGQSATS
-844 LSGGEAQRIKLAC
+844 LSGGEAQRVKLAC
-857 ELSKRETGKTLYLLD
+857 ELSKRESGKTLYLLD

-877 LHFHDTALLLKLL
+877 LHFHDIALLLTLL

-905 NLDVIKVADWV
+905 NLDVIKVCDWV

-921 DGGMDGGQVMAQGTP
+921 DGGMEGGRVITQGTP
-936 EDIAAHPESKTGH
+936 EMVAADPMSKTGH
-949 YLARLFK
+949 HLGRLLPL
-956 SASVHQSA
+956 VHQSA

>member
-1 MTDSRFIRV
+1 MTHSRLIRI

-65 RQFLQLMERPDV
+65 RQFLHLMERPDV
-77 DLIEGLSPA
+77 DLIEGLAPA

-113 LLFARAGTPC
+113 LLFARAGTPH
-123 CPQHP
+123 CPEHP
-128 SRRLAAQTLTQMVDQ
+128 ARRLASQTLSQLVDQ
-143 LLEQPAETKV
+143 LMAAPPETKAT
-153 SLLAPIQTQQ
+153 LLAPIVREQL
-163 AGDLHPVIDGLRAQ
+163 GDLHPVIDGLRAQ
-177 GFVRV
+177 GFARV
-182 QVQVGDGPIEDHVL
+182 QVQAGSGPIEDHPI
-196 DAMPAWPSHLPISL
+196 DALPPQPRDQPLSL
-210 WVVVDRLKV
+210 WVVIDRLKI
-219 KPTSRERLSESLETA
+219 KGAIRERLGESLEMA
-234 MRLGRDQALAI
+234 MRLGHDQAIVVL
-245 CEPPTDTEAT
+245 EPPMQAAPQ
-255 ERLRLS
+255 RLRLS

-266 PDCGHTPGPLEP
+266 PDCGHTPSNLEP
-278 NLFSFNSPAGAC
+278 SLFSFNSPAGAC
-290 PTCDGLGEE
+290 PQCDGLGEE
-299 TCFDPERIVQ
+299 TRFDVDRIVQ
-309 FPHLSLASGAIA
+309 FPHLSLASGAIT
-321 GWDQRNAFAWSILQS
+321 GWDQRNTFAWSILES
-336 LAEQEGIDLDAPY
+336 LSEQEGFALDEPFDQL
-349 ESLPPKVQD
+349 SRQTQD
-358 LLLHGSG
+358 LLLFGSAG
-365 ERSLA
+365 RPIS
-370 LRYPLDRGRSV
+370 LRYELDRGRSV
-381 VKQEPFEG
+381 VRHEAFEG
-389 ILPNLARRWLETD
+389 ILPNLERRWAQTD
-402 NAAVREELSKLR
+402 NTTVREELGKLR
-414 KTQTCSA
+414 KTQTCSG
-421 CGGSRLRAEARA
+421 CGGSRLCPQARS

-448 LAMPLQAVHGSL
+448 LAMPLQVAHQTLSGLQFKGAHGP
-460 GGLELKGVHAAVG
+460 VG
-473 ERLLGEIQSRLSF
+473 ERLLGEIQARLSF

-501 STLSGGESQRIR
+501 ATLSGGESQRIR

-533 IGLHQRDNDRLLATL
+533 IGLHQRDNERLLSTL
-548 RRLQSLG
+548 KKLQALG

-574 VDMGPG
+574 IDMGPG
-580 AGVHGG
+580 AGSHGG
-586 AIVAQGSPKEIMA
+586 EVVAQGSPADIMA

-607 YLAGRRGIDLPRHRK
+607 YLSGRRGIALPAHRR
-622 PPGERAIRIRGA
+622 PRGERSIQIRGA

-639 RNVHVGIPIGL
+639 QNLDIDIPIGL
-650 MVCVTGVSGSG
+650 MVSITGVSGSG
-661 KSTLINETLAL
+661 KSTLINETLAV
-672 AAAQTINGARAQ
+672 AAARQLNGARAQ
-684 PAPVDAV
+684 PAAVDAIN
-691 EGLEHVE
+691 GLEHFE

-723 TPIREL
+723 TPIRDL
-729 FAGSATARERGYDS
+729 FAGSTTARERGYDS

-779 VCRGSRYNRETL
+779 VCGGARYNRETL

-806 TIEEARQF
+806 TISEAQQF

-820 VARRLDTLAE
+820 VSRRLDTLSE
-830 VGLGYLQLGQSATS
+830 VGLGYLRLGQSATS
-844 LSGGEAQRIKLAC
+844 LSGGEAQRVKLAC
-857 ELSKRETGKTLYLLD
+857 ELSKRESGKTLYLLD

-877 LHFHDTALLLKLL
+877 LHFHDIALLLTLL

-905 NLDVIKVADWV
+905 NLDVIKVCDWV

-921 DGGMDGGQVMAQGTP
+921 DGGMEGGRVITQGTP
-936 EDIAAHPESKTGH
+936 EMVAADPMSKTGH
-949 YLARLFK
+949 HLGRLLPL
-956 SASVHQSA
+956 VHQSA

>member
-1 MTDSRFIRV
+1 MTHSRLIRI

-65 RQFLQLMERPDV
+65 RQFLHLMERPDV

-113 LLFARAGTPC
+113 LLFARAGTPH
-123 CPQHP
+123 CPEHP
-128 SRRLAAQTLTQMVDQ
+128 ARRLASQTLSQLVDQ
-143 LLEQPAETKV
+143 LMAAPPETKAT
-153 SLLAPIQTQQ
+153 LLAPIVREQL
-163 AGDLHPVIDGLRAQ
+163 GDLHPVIDGLRAQ
-177 GFVRV
+177 GFARV
-182 QVQVGDGPIEDHVL
+182 QVQAGSGPIEDHPI
-196 DAMPAWPSHLPISL
+196 DALPPQPRDQPLSL
-210 WVVVDRLKV
+210 WVVIDRLKI
-219 KPTSRERLSESLETA
+219 KGAIRERLGESLEMA
-234 MRLGRDQALAI
+234 MRLGHDQAIVVL
-245 CEPPTDTEAT
+245 EPPMQAAPQ
-255 ERLRLS
+255 RLRLS

-266 PDCGHTPGPLEP
+266 PDCGHTPSNLEP
-278 NLFSFNSPAGAC
+278 SLFSFNSPAGAC
-290 PTCDGLGEE
+290 PQCDGLGEE
-299 TCFDPERIVQ
+299 TRFDVDRIVQ
-309 FPHLSLASGAIA
+309 FPHLSLASGAIT
-321 GWDQRNAFAWSILQS
+321 GWDQRNTFAWSILES
-336 LAEQEGIDLDAPY
+336 LSEQEGFALDEPFDHL
-349 ESLPPKVQD
+349 SRQTQD
-358 LLLHGSG
+358 LLLFGSAG
-365 ERSLA
+365 RPIS
-370 LRYPLDRGRSV
+370 LRYELDRGRSV
-381 VKQEPFEG
+381 VRHEAFEG
-389 ILPNLARRWLETD
+389 ILPNLERRWAQTD
-402 NAAVREELSKLR
+402 NTTVREELGKLR
-414 KTQTCSA
+414 KTQTCSG
-421 CGGSRLRAEARA
+421 CGGSRLCPQARS

-448 LAMPLQAVHGSL
+448 LAMPLQVAHQTLSGLQFKGAHGP
-460 GGLELKGVHAAVG
+460 VG
-473 ERLLGEIQSRLSF
+473 ERLLGEIQARLSF

-501 STLSGGESQRIR
+501 ATLSGGESQRIR

-533 IGLHQRDNDRLLATL
+533 IGLHQRDNERLLSTL
-548 RRLQSLG
+548 KKLQALG

-574 VDMGPG
+574 IDMGPG
-580 AGVHGG
+580 AGSHGG
-586 AIVAQGSPKEIMA
+586 EVVAQGSPADIMA

-607 YLAGRRGIDLPRHRK
+607 YLSGRRGIALPAHRR
-622 PPGERAIRIRGA
+622 PRGERSIQIRGA

-639 RNVHVGIPIGL
+639 QNLDIDIPIGL
-650 MVCVTGVSGSG
+650 MVSITGVSGSG
-661 KSTLINETLAL
+661 KSTLINETLAV
-672 AAAQTINGARAQ
+672 AAARQLNGARAQ
-684 PAPVDAV
+684 PAAVDAIN
-691 EGLEHVE
+691 GLEHFE

-723 TPIREL
+723 TPIRDL
-729 FAGSATARERGYDS
+729 FAGSTTARERGYDS

-779 VCRGSRYNRETL
+779 VCGGARYNRETL

-806 TIEEARQF
+806 TISEAQQF

-820 VARRLDTLAE
+820 VSRRLDTLSE
-830 VGLGYLQLGQSATS
+830 VGLGYLRLGQSATS
-844 LSGGEAQRIKLAC
+844 LSGGEAQRVKLAC
-857 ELSKRETGKTLYLLD
+857 ELSKRESGKTLYLLD

-877 LHFHDTALLLKLL
+877 LHFHDIALLLTLL

-905 NLDVIKVADWV
+905 NLDVIKVCDWV
-916 IDLGP
+916 IDMGP
-921 DGGMDGGQVMAQGTP
+921 DGGMEGGRVITQGTP
-936 EDIAAHPESKTGH
+936 EMVAADPVSKTGH
-949 YLARLFK
+949 HLGRLLPL
-956 SASVHQSA
+956 VHQSA